1 MFGDI
6 EAIISFL
13 FVLFFTF
20 LQGEKLVL
28 RRIVIRLDECFSITT
43 LAVEWR
49 LIRIREIVSGK
60 RILEDP

>member
-43 LAVEWR
+43 LAVEWI
-49 LIRIREIVSGK
+49 LIRNRGNSEWK
-60 RILEDP
+60 ENT